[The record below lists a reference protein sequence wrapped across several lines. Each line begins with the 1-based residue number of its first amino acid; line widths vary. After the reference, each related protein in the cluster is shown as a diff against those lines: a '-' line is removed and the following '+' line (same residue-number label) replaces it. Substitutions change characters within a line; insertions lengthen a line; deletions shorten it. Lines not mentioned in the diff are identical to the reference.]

1 MTIFGANEIAD
12 RGPDAQ
18 RLGWTRLIIGL
29 IQGAALLGLYLSI
42 EHRSWP
48 ATVPG
53 LFAPLVLV
61 FAWMPI
67 VLLGAV
73 GRMRLRT
80 LLIWGL
86 TAAALLALMGWWSVT
101 WGVRPS
107 GLNEPLASPIVFAA
121 SAAMLFIAHHLIL
134 PADRARRWIAPY
146 PAYFDT
152 AWKAGVQLALSV
164 AFTGAFWLLLFLGA
178 GLFSVIGLNFLR
190 DLLGQEWFSIPVTT
204 LAFSAAVHLTDVKD
218 GLIRGVRTVALML
231 LSWLMPVMT
240 LITAAFILALPFA
253 GVGRLWDEGYGT
265 SLMLAAAAAL
275 IILINA
281 AYQDG
286 EPDGA
291 PPAVLQWAARIAGV
305 LLVPLIGLALWGIAL
320 RIGQHGLTPE
330 RIIAAACVL
339 VGAVHAVGYAI
350 AAVKPGPWMRP
361 LERTNIIGGVAAVAA
376 ILALFTPL
384 ADPARLSVADQMRR
398 LETGRVS
405 AEAFDYAFLRFDAGR
420 SGREALDR
428 LAESDDAEIAR
439 RAGEAMSPGNRWSL
453 EQERSMPEPHG
464 LSPENVR
471 LEVLPEG
478 STLPQSFADQ
488 IPNFMDLLG
497 ECTDTSP
504 CVVRLLDVDGDG
516 RDDLLIGQRL
526 GVSVLQ
532 RLADGR
538 WIEDTYYMYPFCLDD
553 RGRQGERLDLGAAW
567 REGDL
572 TTPPA
577 RYLDLVLGG
586 VRMRA
591 QDNARCPGE
600 DVTAAG
606 VRRRP

>member
-12 RGPDAQ
+12 RGPDD
-18 RLGWTRLIIGL
+18 RSLGWTRLVIGL
-29 IQGAALLGLYLSI
+29 IQGAALLGLYLSL
-42 EHRSWP
+42 ENRAWP

-53 LFAPLVLV
+53 LFAPLVLI
-61 FAWMPI
+61 FAWLPI

-80 LLIWGL
+80 LLIW
-86 TAAALLALMGWWSVT
+86 AAVGAAILAVMGWWSVT
-101 WGVRPS
+101 WGVRPD
-107 GLNEPLASPIVFAA
+107 GLNEPLAAPIVFAA

-134 PADRARRWIAPY
+134 PADRARRWLAPY

-164 AFTGAFWLLLFLGA
+164 AFTGAFWVLLFLGA

-305 LLVPLIGLALWGIAL
+305 LLVPLIGLALWGLAL

-339 VGAVHAVGYAI
+339 VGAVHAVGYAF

-361 LERTNIIGGVAAVAA
+361 LERTNIIGGVVAVAGV
-376 ILALFTPL
+376 LALFTPL

-428 LAESDDAEIAR
+428 LAASEDAEVAR
-439 RAGEAMSPGNRWSL
+439 RAGEARDVTDRYTFDHRSTRLNLQIEVVAGSP
-453 EQERSMPEPHG
+453 P
-464 LSPENVR
+464 
-471 LEVLPEG
+471 LPEDFLEDPDG
-478 STLPQSFADQ
+478 LLAGQ
-488 IPNFMDLLG
+488 IPYDRRRTCRNEGDCLAAARDL
-497 ECTDTSP
+497 
-504 CVVRLLDVDGDG
+504 DGDG
-516 RDDLLIGQRL
+516 
-526 GVSVLQ
+526 SVEWLMANASHVAVYEQ
-532 RLADGR
+532 TANG
-538 WIEDTYYMYPFCLDD
+538 
-553 RGRQGERLDLGAAW
+553 W
-567 REGDL
+567 REMGSYEINACGSLTQDARELLRGGLTLAPSPLPDL
-572 TTPPA
+572 T
-577 RYLDLVLGG
+577 VNG
-586 VRMRA
+586 VTISM
-591 QDNARCPGE
+591 
-600 DVTAAG
+600 TS
-606 VRRRP
+606 RPNCAP

>member
-12 RGPDAQ
+12 RGPDD
-18 RLGWTRLIIGL
+18 RSLGWTRLVIGL
-29 IQGAALLGLYLSI
+29 IQGAALLGLYLSL
-42 EHRSWP
+42 ENRAWP

-53 LFAPLVLV
+53 LFAPLVLI
-61 FAWMPI
+61 FAWLPI

-80 LLIWGL
+80 LLIW
-86 TAAALLALMGWWSVT
+86 AAVGAAILAVMGWWSVT
-101 WGVRPS
+101 WGVRPD
-107 GLNEPLASPIVFAA
+107 GLNEPLAAPIVFAA

-134 PADRARRWIAPY
+134 PADRARRWLAPY

-164 AFTGAFWLLLFLGA
+164 AFTGAFWVLLFLGA

-190 DLLGQEWFSIPVTT
+190 DLMGQEWFSIPVTT
-204 LAFSAAVHLTDVKD
+204 LAFSTAVHLTDVKD

-291 PPAVLQWAARIAGV
+291 PPVVLQWAARIAGV
-305 LLVPLIGLALWGIAL
+305 LLVPLIGLALWGLAL

-339 VGAVHAVGYAI
+339 VGAVHAVGYAF

-361 LERTNIIGGVAAVAA
+361 LERTNIIGGVVAVVG

-405 AEAFDYAFLRFDAGR
+405 AEEFDYAFLRFDAGR
-420 SGREALDR
+420 SGRAALDR
-428 LAESDDAEIAR
+428 LAESDDPEVAR
-439 RAGEAMSPGNRWSL
+439 RAGETQTVEDRYQVSPTESPRPQNIRIEVNPAGTTLPPAFL
-453 EQERSMPEPHG
+453 EQVAEYDWFIQLCTED
-464 LSPENVR
+464 NVCQAR
-471 LEVLPEG
+471 MR
-478 STLPQSFADQ
+478 D
-488 IPNFMDLLG
+488 M
-497 ECTDTSP
+497 
-504 CVVRLLDVDGDG
+504 DGDG
-516 RDDLLIGQRL
+516 TDEILIAYASHRS
-526 GVSVLQ
+526 GVSLFKLEGDGQ
-532 RLADGR
+532 WMEWADYRAPDDTACNG
-538 WIEDTYYMYPFCLDD
+538 EDIDPRNAL
-553 RGRQGERLDLGAAW
+553 
-567 REGDL
+567 REGRLETVDPL
-572 TTPPA
+572 FP
-577 RYLDLVLGG
+577 DLVVDG
-586 VRMRA
+586 VRIRPQGVFQPYCGDGPDRA
-591 QDNARCPGE
+591 PALP
-600 DVTAAG
+600 
-606 VRRRP
+606 

>member
-281 AYQDG
+281 AYQAG

-305 LLVPLIGLALWGIAL
+305 LLVPLICLALWGIAL

-428 LAESDDAEIAR
+428 LAESDDAQIAR
-439 RAGEAMSPGNRWSL
+439 RAGEAKDVEYRQTLG
-453 EQERSMPEPHG
+453 EPIEG
-464 LSPENVR
+464 PPVID
-471 LEVLPEG
+471 VLPG
-478 STLPQSFADQ
+478 SSALPDDFLSGHPQSHRRANCQVVGDCVA
-488 IPNFMDLLG
+488 MSRDL
-497 ECTDTSP
+497 
-504 CVVRLLDVDGDG
+504 DGDG
-516 RDDLLIGQRL
+516 RPEWL
-526 GVSVLQ
+526 VAT
-532 RLADGR
+532 ADR
-538 WIEDTYYMYPFCLDD
+538 IIVY
-553 RGRQGERLDLGAAW
+553 RQVNGAW
-567 REGDL
+567 REIGAYEVNACRAEGQDARNLLRQDL
-572 TTPPA
+572 ETERSTIPP
-577 RYLDLVLGG
+577 LILEGTVI
-586 VRMRA
+586 
-591 QDNARCPGE
+591 PFSP
-600 DVTAAG
+600 
-606 VRRRP
+606 RPHCWS

>member
-1 MTIFGANEIAD
+1 MTIFGANETAD
-12 RGPDAQ
+12 REPDHRQ
-18 RLGWTRLIIGL
+18 LGWIRLAIGL

-42 EHRSWP
+42 ENRSWP

-53 LFAPLVLV
+53 LFAPLVLI
-61 FAWMPI
+61 FAWLPV

-73 GRMRLRT
+73 GRMRAQT
-80 LLIWGL
+80 LLIW
-86 TAAALLALMGWWSVT
+86 AAAAMALLALMGWWSVT
-101 WGVRPS
+101 WGVRPN
-107 GLNEPLASPIVFAA
+107 GLNEPLASPVVFAA
-121 SAAMLFIAHHLIL
+121 SAVMLFIAHHLIL
-134 PADRARRWIAPY
+134 PADRARRWLAPY

-231 LSWLMPVMT
+231 LSWLMPVMA
-240 LITAAFILALPFA
+240 LITAAFIAALPFA

-265 SLMLAAAAAL
+265 GLMLSAAAAL

-286 EPDGA
+286 EPDSA
-291 PPAVLQWAARIAGV
+291 PNVVLRWAARIAGV

-339 VGAVHAVGYAI
+339 VGGVHAVGYAI

-361 LERTNIIGGVAAVAA
+361 LERTNVIGGVVAVAA

-405 AEAFDYAFLRFDAGR
+405 AEDFDYAFLRFDAGR
-420 SGREALDR
+420 SGQRALDR
-428 LAESDDAEIAR
+428 LAESDDPEIAR
-439 RAGEAMSPGNRWSL
+439 RAGEAQDSPDRYSFDHLSTRQSL
-453 EQERSMPEPHG
+453 QI
-464 LSPENVR
+464 
-471 LEVLPEG
+471 EVLPGSPPLPENFLNDPDGLLAGRIPEDRRRTCRNEG
-478 STLPQSFADQ
+478 DCIAAAR
-488 IPNFMDLLG
+488 DL
-497 ECTDTSP
+497 
-504 CVVRLLDVDGDG
+504 DGD
-516 RDDLLIGQRL
+516 
-526 GVSVLQ
+526 SVAEWLVASEQ
-532 RLADGR
+532 SLVVYQETNNG
-538 WIEDTYYMYPFCLDD
+538 
-553 RGRQGERLDLGAAW
+553 W
-567 REGDL
+567 REIGGYEVNACRPRQQDARELLRGGLTLAPSPLPDL
-572 TTPPA
+572 TVGDTLIP
-577 RYLDLVLGG
+577 L
-586 VRMRA
+586 
-591 QDNARCPGE
+591 
-600 DVTAAG
+600 T
-606 VRRRP
+606 RRPDCPA

>member
-12 RGPDAQ
+12 REPDHR
-18 RLGWTRLIIGL
+18 RLGWIRLAIGL
-29 IQGAALLGLYLSI
+29 IQGVALLGLYLAI

-48 ATVPG
+48 ATAPG

-61 FAWMPI
+61 FAWLPV

-80 LLIWGL
+80 LVIW
-86 TAAALLALMGWWSVT
+86 TAAATALLALMGWWSVT

-107 GLNEPLASPIVFAA
+107 GLNEPLASPVVFAA
-121 SAAMLFIAHHLIL
+121 SAVMLFIAHHLIL
-134 PADRARRWIAPY
+134 PADRARRWLAPY

-178 GLFSVIGLNFLR
+178 GLFSVIGLDFLR
-190 DLLGQEWFSIPVTT
+190 ELLGQEWFSIPVTT

-231 LSWLMPVMT
+231 LSWLMPVMA
-240 LITAAFILALPFA
+240 LITAAFILVLPFA

-265 SLMLAAAAAL
+265 SLMLSAAAAL

-286 EPDGA
+286 EPDSA
-291 PPAVLQWAARIAGV
+291 PNVVLRWAARIAGM

-339 VGAVHAVGYAI
+339 VGAVHAVGYAF

-361 LERTNIIGGVAAVAA
+361 LERTNVIGGVVAVAA

-405 AEAFDYAFLRFDAGR
+405 AEDFDYAFLRFDAGR

-439 RAGEAMSPGNRWSL
+439 RADEAQSAEERYHLSETPLPRAAVSTASPDIALPAGFIEFLSARMAARNCRPGNECVAAL
-453 EQERSMPEPHG
+453 H
-464 LSPENVR
+464 
-471 LEVLPEG
+471 
-478 STLPQSFADQ
+478 
-488 IPNFMDLLG
+488 DL
-497 ECTDTSP
+497 
-504 CVVRLLDVDGDG
+504 DGDG
-516 RDDLLIGQRL
+516 VDEVLLANSWIITVFRTDATGQWSEIGSY
-526 GVSVLQ
+526 G
-532 RLADGR
+532 
-538 WIEDTYYMYPFCLDD
+538 PFTCDPNAGDARPPL
-553 RGRQGERLDLGAAW
+553 
-567 REGDL
+567 REGL
-572 TTPPA
+572 LFRTPTYPTVEVEG
-577 RYLDLVLGG
+577 RLFHFNQ
-586 VRMRA
+586 
-591 QDNARCPGE
+591 QDCTP
-600 DVTAAG
+600 
-606 VRRRP
+606 

>member
-1 MTIFGANEIAD
+1 MRPKDEDDVMTIFGANETAD
-12 RGPDAQ
+12 REPDHR
-18 RLGWTRLIIGL
+18 RLGWIRLAIGL
-29 IQGAALLGLYLSI
+29 IQGAALLGLYLAI

-53 LFAPLVLV
+53 LFAPLVLI
-61 FAWMPI
+61 FAWLPV

-80 LLIWGL
+80 LVIWGL
-86 TAAALLALMGWWSVT
+86 TAAALLALMGWWSVI
-101 WGVRPS
+101 WGVRPN
-107 GLNEPLASPIVFAA
+107 GLNEPLASPVVFAA
-121 SAAMLFIAHHLIL
+121 SAVMLFIAHHLIL
-134 PADRARRWIAPY
+134 PADRARRWLAPY

-178 GLFSVIGLNFLR
+178 GLFSVIGLDFLR
-190 DLLGQEWFSIPVTT
+190 ELLGQEWFSIPVTT

-231 LSWLMPVMT
+231 LSWLMPVMA
-240 LITAAFILALPFA
+240 LITAAFILVLPFA

-265 SLMLAAAAAL
+265 SLMLSAAAAL

-286 EPDGA
+286 EPGSA
-291 PPAVLQWAARIAGV
+291 PNVVLRWAARIAGI

-339 VGAVHAVGYAI
+339 VGAVHAVGYAF

-361 LERTNIIGGVAAVAA
+361 LERTNVIGGVVAVAA

-420 SGREALDR
+420 SGLQALDR
-428 LAESDDAEIAR
+428 LVASDNPEIAR
-439 RAGEAMSPGNRWSL
+439 RAGEAKAAENRYMVD
-453 EQERSMPEPHG
+453 QPEPERTIDVVPG
-464 LSPENVR
+464 SDSVPDGFLTAAPGDLRATCRN
-471 LEVLPEG
+471 EG
-478 STLPQSFADQ
+478 DCLAAAS
-488 IPNFMDLLG
+488 DL
-497 ECTDTSP
+497 
-504 CVVRLLDVDGDG
+504 DGDG
-516 RDDLLIGQRL
+516 QIEWLVANAHRLAVYQQADDGWREIGGYNVNLCAPRGHDARDLL
-526 GVSVLQ
+526 
-532 RLADGR
+532 
-538 WIEDTYYMYPFCLDD
+538 
-553 RGRQGERLDLGAAW
+553 
-567 REGDL
+567 REGLTFAPSPLPDL
-572 TTPPA
+572 SVGDTRVPLTPNTDCPA
-577 RYLDLVLGG
+577 
-586 VRMRA
+586 
-591 QDNARCPGE
+591 
-600 DVTAAG
+600 
-606 VRRRP
+606 

>member
-12 RGPDAQ
+12 RGPDDR
-18 RLGWTRLIIGL
+18 RLGWTRLAIGL
-29 IQGAALLGLYLSI
+29 IQGAALLALYLSL
-42 EHRSWP
+42 ENRAWP

-53 LFAPLVLV
+53 LFAPLALI
-61 FAWMPI
+61 FAWLPI

-80 LLIWGL
+80 LLIWAL
-86 TAAALLALMGWWSVT
+86 TAAAILALMGWWSVT
-101 WGVRPS
+101 WGVRPD
-107 GLNEPLASPIVFAA
+107 GLNEPLAAPIVFAA
-121 SAAMLFIAHHLIL
+121 SAVMLFIAHHLIL
-134 PADRARRWIAPY
+134 PADRARRWLAPY

-178 GLFSVIGLNFLR
+178 GLFSVIGLDFLR
-190 DLLGQEWFSIPVTT
+190 DLTTEEWFSIPVTT

-231 LSWLMPVMT
+231 LSWLMPVMA
-240 LITAAFILALPFA
+240 LITAAFIAALPFA
-253 GVGRLWDEGYGT
+253 GVGRLWDEGYGA

-286 EPDGA
+286 EPDSA
-291 PPAVLQWAARIAGV
+291 PNVVLQWAARIAGV
-305 LLVPLIGLALWGIAL
+305 LLVPLIGLALWGLAL

-339 VGAVHAVGYAI
+339 AGAIHAVGYAV

-420 SGREALDR
+420 TGREALDR
-428 LAESDDAEIAR
+428 LAASEDPEIAR
-439 RAGEAMSPGNRWSL
+439 RAAAARTAHSRYRAPQPTRPARVTPHPEDAVIPEAFLATVSSDVNNACRGPDDCVATMRDLDDDGAAEILMANRYRIAVF
-453 EQERSMPEPHG
+453 EQSDDGWREIGHFLPRACGVDLGDPRAVLRGDPAMVPRTIHDMQVG
-464 LSPENVR
+464 DVR
-471 LEVLPEG
+471 LPFQQDMG
-478 STLPQSFADQ
+478 C
-488 IPNFMDLLG
+488 IP
-497 ECTDTSP
+497 
-504 CVVRLLDVDGDG
+504 
-516 RDDLLIGQRL
+516 
-526 GVSVLQ
+526 
-532 RLADGR
+532 
-538 WIEDTYYMYPFCLDD
+538 
-553 RGRQGERLDLGAAW
+553 
-567 REGDL
+567 
-572 TTPPA
+572 
-577 RYLDLVLGG
+577 
-586 VRMRA
+586 
-591 QDNARCPGE
+591 
-600 DVTAAG
+600 
-606 VRRRP
+606 

>member
-1 MTIFGANEIAD
+1 MTIFGANETAD
-12 RGPDAQ
+12 REPDHR
-18 RLGWTRLIIGL
+18 RLGWIRLAIGL
-29 IQGAALLGLYLSI
+29 IQGAALLGLYLAL
-42 EHRSWP
+42 ENRSWP

-53 LFAPLVLV
+53 LFAPLLLI
-61 FAWMPI
+61 FAWLPI

-73 GRMRLRT
+73 ARMRLRT
-80 LLIWGL
+80 LVIWG
-86 TAAALLALMGWWSVT
+86 AAATALLALMGWWSVT

-107 GLNEPLASPIVFAA
+107 GLNEPLASPVVFAA
-121 SAAMLFIAHHLIL
+121 SAVMLFIAHHLIL

-265 SLMLAAAAAL
+265 SLMLSAAAAL

-286 EPDGA
+286 QPDSA
-291 PPAVLQWAARIAGV
+291 PNVVLQWAARIAGV
-305 LLVPLIGLALWGIAL
+305 LLVPLIGLALWGVSL
-320 RIGQHGLTPE
+320 RVGQHGLTPE
-330 RIIAAACVL
+330 RIIAGACVL

-361 LERTNIIGGVAAVAA
+361 LERTNVIGGVVAVAA

-405 AEAFDYAFLRFDAGR
+405 AEDFDYAFLRFDAGH
-420 SGREALDR
+420 SGLQALDR
-428 LAESDDAEIAR
+428 LAASDDPEIAR
-439 RAGEAMSPGNRWSL
+439 RAQETKVAESRYL
-453 EQERSMPEPHG
+453 IEQPEDETSI
-464 LSPENVR
+464 LIDVY
-471 LEVLPEG
+471 PEG
-478 STLPQSFADQ
+478 TALPDTFLDPERPVRDNRRRCVNDGGCVARLMDADDDGTLEILLAHGHELYVFEPRPDDGWEQIGVYEVPPCLEPAEHYLQTEDIRVRPPRRPDLQIGDSIVNFRSYNNDRCGLGRHDELTRTLP
-488 IPNFMDLLG
+488 
-497 ECTDTSP
+497 
-504 CVVRLLDVDGDG
+504 
-516 RDDLLIGQRL
+516 
-526 GVSVLQ
+526 
-532 RLADGR
+532 
-538 WIEDTYYMYPFCLDD
+538 
-553 RGRQGERLDLGAAW
+553 
-567 REGDL
+567 
-572 TTPPA
+572 
-577 RYLDLVLGG
+577 
-586 VRMRA
+586 
-591 QDNARCPGE
+591 
-600 DVTAAG
+600 
-606 VRRRP
+606 

>member
-1 MTIFGANEIAD
+1 MLRKDEDDVMTIFGANEIAD
-12 RGPDAQ
+12 REPDHR
-18 RLGWTRLIIGL
+18 RLGWIRLAIGL
-29 IQGAALLGLYLSI
+29 IQGAALLGLYLAI

-61 FAWMPI
+61 FAWLPI
-67 VLLGAV
+67 VMLGAV

-86 TAAALLALMGWWSVT
+86 TAAAILALMGWWSVT
-101 WGVRPS
+101 WGVRPN
-107 GLNEPLASPIVFAA
+107 GLNEPLASPVVFAA
-121 SAAMLFIAHHLIL
+121 SAVMLFIAHHLIL
-134 PADRARRWIAPY
+134 PADRARRWLAPY

-164 AFTGAFWLLLFLGA
+164 AFTGAFWLLLHLGA
-178 GLFSVIGLNFLR
+178 GLFSVIGLDFLR
-190 DLLGQEWFSIPVTT
+190 DLITEEWFSIPVTT

-231 LSWLMPVMT
+231 LSWLMPVMA

-265 SLMLAAAAAL
+265 GLMLSAAAAL

-286 EPDGA
+286 EPDSA
-291 PPAVLQWAARIAGV
+291 PNVVLRWAARIAGV

-339 VGAVHAVGYAI
+339 VGAVHAAGYAF

-361 LERTNIIGGVAAVAA
+361 LERTNIIGGVVAVAA

-405 AEAFDYAFLRFDAGR
+405 AEDFDYAFLRFDAGR

-428 LAESDDAEIAR
+428 LATSDDPEIAR
-439 RAGEAMSPGNRWSL
+439 RAREAKAAESRYLIERPEDETSILIDVYPKGAALPDTFLNPERPVRDNRRRCVNDGGCVARLMDADDDGTLEILLAHGHELYVFEPRPDDRWEQIGVYEVPPCLEPAEHYLQTEDIGVRPPRRPDLQIGDSIVNFRSYNNDSCGSGRHGELTR
-453 EQERSMPEPHG
+453 
-464 LSPENVR
+464 
-471 LEVLPEG
+471 
-478 STLPQSFADQ
+478 TLP
-488 IPNFMDLLG
+488 
-497 ECTDTSP
+497 
-504 CVVRLLDVDGDG
+504 
-516 RDDLLIGQRL
+516 
-526 GVSVLQ
+526 
-532 RLADGR
+532 
-538 WIEDTYYMYPFCLDD
+538 
-553 RGRQGERLDLGAAW
+553 
-567 REGDL
+567 
-572 TTPPA
+572 
-577 RYLDLVLGG
+577 
-586 VRMRA
+586 
-591 QDNARCPGE
+591 
-600 DVTAAG
+600 
-606 VRRRP
+606 

>member
-12 RGPDAQ
+12 REPDHR
-18 RLGWTRLIIGL
+18 RLGWTRLAIGL
-29 IQGAALLGLYLSI
+29 IQGLALYLLYLSLARQPWATN
-42 EHRSWP
+42 ELRMLWP

-61 FAWMPI
+61 FAWLPV

-80 LLIWGL
+80 LLIWSV
-86 TAAALLALMGWWSVT
+86 TAAAILALMGWWSVI
-101 WGVRPS
+101 WGVRPN
-107 GLNEPLASPIVFAA
+107 GLNEPLASPVVFMA
-121 SAAMLFIAHHLIL
+121 SAVMLFIAHHLIL

-178 GLFSVIGLNFLR
+178 GLFNVIGIDFLS
-190 DLLGQEWFSIPVTT
+190 DLIRQDWFSIPVTT

-265 SLMLAAAAAL
+265 GLMLSAAAAL

-350 AAVKPGPWMRP
+350 AAVKPGPWMGP
-361 LERTNIIGGVAAVAA
+361 LERTNIIGGVVAVAA

-384 ADPARLSVADQMRR
+384 ADPARLSVADQIRR

-405 AEAFDYAFLRFDAGR
+405 AEDFDYAFLRFDAGR

-428 LAESDDAEIAR
+428 LAASEDAEVAR
-439 RAGEAMSPGNRWSL
+439 RAGEAREATDRHTFDHLSTRLSL
-453 EQERSMPEPHG
+453 QI
-464 LSPENVR
+464 
-471 LEVLPEG
+471 EVLPG
-478 STLPQSFADQ
+478 SPPLPEDFVQDADGLLAGQ
-488 IPNFMDLLG
+488 IPYDRRGTCRNEGDCLAAA
-497 ECTDTSP
+497 
-504 CVVRLLDVDGDG
+504 RDVDGDG
-516 RDDLLIGQRL
+516 AVEWLMANASHVAVYEQ
-526 GVSVLQ
+526 
-532 RLADGR
+532 
-538 WIEDTYYMYPFCLDD
+538 
-553 RGRQGERLDLGAAW
+553 AANGW
-567 REGDL
+567 REVGSYEINACAPVGQDTRTQDARELLRGGLTLAPSPLPDL
-572 TTPPA
+572 TVDETRIP
-577 RYLDLVLGG
+577 L
-586 VRMRA
+586 
-591 QDNARCPGE
+591 
-600 DVTAAG
+600 T
-606 VRRRP
+606 RRPGCTP

>member
-1 MTIFGANEIAD
+1 MTIFGANETTD
-12 RGPDAQ
+12 REPNAR
-18 RLGWTRLIIGL
+18 RLGWARLAIGL
-29 IQGAALLGLYLSI
+29 IQGAALLGLYLAI

-61 FAWMPI
+61 FAWLPV

-80 LLIWGL
+80 LLIWGV
-86 TAAALLALMGWWSVT
+86 TAAAVLTLMGWWSVT
-101 WGVRPS
+101 WGVRPD
-107 GLNEPLASPIVFAA
+107 GLNEPLASPVVFMA
-121 SAAMLFIAHHLIL
+121 SAVMLFIAHHLIL
-134 PADRARRWIAPY
+134 PADRARRWLAPY

-178 GLFSVIGLNFLR
+178 GLFSVIGLDFLR
-190 DLLGQEWFSIPVTT
+190 DLIAEEWFSIPVTT

-265 SLMLAAAAAL
+265 GLMLSAAAAL

-291 PPAVLQWAARIAGV
+291 PNVVLRWAARIAGV
-305 LLVPLIGLALWGIAL
+305 LLVPLIGLALWGVSL

-350 AAVKPGPWMRP
+350 AAVLPGPWMRL
-361 LERTNIIGGVAAVAA
+361 LERTNIIGGLVAVVA

-405 AEAFDYAFLRFDAGR
+405 AEDFDYAFLRFDAGR

-428 LAESDDAEIAR
+428 LAASEDAEVAR
-439 RAGEAMSPGNRWSL
+439 RAGEVRDVENRYTVDRPAPELSVEALPGSSPVPDDLFAGG
-453 EQERSMPEPHG
+453 EPG
-464 LSPENVR
+464 ELR
-471 LEVLPEG
+471 LTCRG
-478 STLPQSFADQ
+478 SE
-488 IPNFMDLLG
+488 
-497 ECTDTSP
+497 ECVGVARDM
-504 CVVRLLDVDGDG
+504 DGDG
-516 RDDLLIGQRL
+516 QTEWLLSNAHRLAVYQQTDDGWREVGSYNVNACRSGRLDARDLLRD
-526 GVSVLQ
+526 GV
-532 RLADGR
+532 RLA
-538 WIEDTYYMYPFCLDD
+538 PSSLP
-553 RGRQGERLDLGAAW
+553 
-567 REGDL
+567 DL
-572 TTPPA
+572 TVEGTRVPLTPSIDCTP
-577 RYLDLVLGG
+577 
-586 VRMRA
+586 
-591 QDNARCPGE
+591 
-600 DVTAAG
+600 
-606 VRRRP
+606 

>member
-1 MTIFGANEIAD
+1 MLRKDEDDVMTIFGANEIAD
-12 RGPDAQ
+12 REPDHR
-18 RLGWTRLIIGL
+18 RLGWIRLAIGL
-29 IQGAALLGLYLSI
+29 IQGAALLGLYLAI

-61 FAWMPI
+61 FAWLPI
-67 VLLGAV
+67 VMLGAV

-86 TAAALLALMGWWSVT
+86 TAAAILALMGWWSVT
-101 WGVRPS
+101 WGVRPN
-107 GLNEPLASPIVFAA
+107 GLNEPLASPVVFAA
-121 SAAMLFIAHHLIL
+121 SAVMLFIAHHLIL
-134 PADRARRWIAPY
+134 PADRARRWLAPY

-178 GLFSVIGLNFLR
+178 GLFSVIGLDFLR
-190 DLLGQEWFSIPVTT
+190 DLITEEWFSIPVTT

-231 LSWLMPVMT
+231 LSWLMPVMA

-265 SLMLAAAAAL
+265 GLMLSAAAAL

-286 EPDGA
+286 EPDSA
-291 PPAVLQWAARIAGV
+291 PNVVLRWAARIAGV

-339 VGAVHAVGYAI
+339 VGAVHAAGYAF

-361 LERTNIIGGVAAVAA
+361 LERTNIIGGVVAVAA

-405 AEAFDYAFLRFDAGR
+405 AEEFDYAFLRFDAGL
-420 SGREALDR
+420 SGERALDR
-428 LAESDDAEIAR
+428 LAASDDPEIAR
-439 RAGEAMSPGNRWSL
+439 RAAAAKAAHSRYRTPEPTRPALVTQHPEDAVIPEDFLARVSSDFGNECRRRDDCVATMRDL
-453 EQERSMPEPHG
+453 NGDGAAEILMANRYRIAVFERSDDGWSEIGHFLPRACSVDLGDPRAILRGDPAMLPLTIHEMQIG
-464 LSPENVR
+464 DVR
-471 LEVLPEG
+471 LPFQRDMG
-478 STLPQSFADQ
+478 C
-488 IPNFMDLLG
+488 IP
-497 ECTDTSP
+497 
-504 CVVRLLDVDGDG
+504 
-516 RDDLLIGQRL
+516 
-526 GVSVLQ
+526 
-532 RLADGR
+532 
-538 WIEDTYYMYPFCLDD
+538 
-553 RGRQGERLDLGAAW
+553 
-567 REGDL
+567 
-572 TTPPA
+572 
-577 RYLDLVLGG
+577 
-586 VRMRA
+586 
-591 QDNARCPGE
+591 
-600 DVTAAG
+600 
-606 VRRRP
+606 